1 MAGMKSAYNMNIY
14 IKNMV
19 SIRCK
24 MIVEEELLKLGI
36 QYFFVKLGEAEIIEY
51 ISPSLCQQVK
61 VALLASGLEVIDDRK
76 RIMVESIK
84 NIIIEMVHYSDEQI
98 SINFSNYL
106 SKQLHYDYTYLA
118 NVFSEVEGIPIEKFI
133 ISHKIER
140 IKELINY
147 NELTFTEIA
156 WKLHYSSVGHLS
168 NQFKKVTGVSPS
180 YYKKQQQN
188 RRILLEN
195 V

>member
-1 MAGMKSAYNMNIY
+1 
-14 IKNMV
+14 MV

-36 QYFFVKLGEAEIIEY
+36 QYFFVKLGEAETIEN
-51 ISPSLCQQVK
+51 ISPSLYQQVK
-61 VALLASGLEVIDDRK
+61 VALLASGLEVLDDRK
-76 RIMVESIK
+76 RILVESIK
-84 NIIIEMVHYSDEQI
+84 NIIIDMVHYSDEQI
-98 SINFSNYL
+98 SMNFSNYL

-118 NVFSEVEGIPIEKFI
+118 NIFSELEGIPIEKFI

-140 IKELINY
+140 VKELIIY
-147 NELTFTEIA
+147 NELTLTEIA

-168 NQFKKVTGVSPS
+168 NQFKKVTGLSPS
-180 YYKKQQQN
+180 YYKKQKHN

>member
-1 MAGMKSAYNMNIY
+1 
-14 IKNMV
+14 MV

-24 MIVEEELLKLGI
+24 MIVENELLKLGI
-36 QYFFVKLGEAEIIEY
+36 QYFFVRLGEAETIGN
-51 ISPSLCQQVK
+51 ISPSLYQQVK
-61 VALLASGLEVIDDRK
+61 VALLASGLEVLDDRK
-76 RIMVESIK
+76 RILVESIK
-84 NIIIEMVHYSDEQI
+84 NIIVDMVHYSDEQI
-98 SINFSNYL
+98 SINFSNHL

-118 NVFSEVEGIPIEKFI
+118 NVFSEVEGIPIGKFI

-140 IKELINY
+140 VKELIIY
-147 NELTFTEIA
+147 NELTLTEIA

-168 NQFKKVTGVSPS
+168 NQFKKVTGLSPS
-180 YYKKQQQN
+180 YYKKQKHN